1 METLLTRK
9 EIDIELNALYT
20 HSKHWVADID
30 MAANDIKALKDVL
43 DKYLLPYVDDNSA
56 LHHARIFD
64 STLNQQQVSVM
75 LFKNSVAG
83 FLQFID
89 PMMEHADNDDLGA
102 CLVEAFTDMQKQINI
117 FIDSVQQ
124 EKRQL
129 FLMLSDAAIV
139 H

>member
-1 METLLTRK
+1 METLLSPK
-9 EIDIELNALYT
+9 EINIELNALYT
-20 HSKHWVADID
+20 QSKHWLADID
-30 MAANDIKALKDVL
+30 MAANDIKTLKEVL
-43 DKYLLPYVDDNSA
+43 DKYLLPYVDNST

-64 STLNQQQVSVM
+64 STLHQQEVSVM

-89 PMMEHADNDDLGA
+89 PMIEHADNDDFGI
-102 CLVEAFTDMQKQINI
+102 CLVEAFTDMQTQVNI